1 MEVEFFFGFFWKEFL
16 FFEFIFKKLK
26 KKIRKLKKNGFLIL
40 IILKEKRKLFL
51 YLLKEIKNWF
61 IKGILFLKEII
72 NKFLKLKRNLI
83 LLFGFREVY
92 ELNEIKNEKNLLIN
106 NWIIY
111 KFFILIWF
119 MDWINYLLIEKK
131 MKDLNVRIKIIR
143 N

>member
-1 MEVEFFFGFFWKEFL
+1 M
-16 FFEFIFKKLK
+16 
-26 KKIRKLKKNGFLIL
+26 KKNGFLIL

-111 KFFILIWF
+111 KFFILI
-119 MDWINYLLIEKK
+119 
-131 MKDLNVRIKIIR
+131 
-143 N
+143 